1 MNSSE
6 NSVADGAGGRWLWEG
21 KGEEAPSD
29 PVEYIRVNHEYLYSF
44 CLNMFER
51 EDLTDLLKGRY
62 ILKCAH
68 EWVTRDFFDS
78 RGSSTTADSSGSS
91 DQTSSPP
98 PSFNPSLSS
107 ESPSNYSSYRGTT
120 FDPTPM
126 VNSSIQEFS
135 FHDEGAG
142 SLDGYG
148 GVIGLCVGAAA
159 IVLLLAGVGFW
170 RFKCRKGN
178 RIYIPELLKFSHF

>member
-1 MNSSE
+1 MGGE
-6 NSVADGAGGRWLWEG
+6 GGRSP
-21 KGEEAPSD
+21 EEAPSD
-29 PVEYIRVNHEYLYSF
+29 PLEYIRVNHEYLYSF
-44 CLNMFER
+44 CENMFDR

-68 EWVTRDFFDS
+68 EWVTRDFFSDS

-107 ESPSNYSSYRGTT
+107 EFPSNYSSYRGTS
-120 FDPTPM
+120 FDPTPSI
-126 VNSSIQEFS
+126 NSTIQEFS

-170 RFKCRKGN
+170 RFKCRKGK
-178 RIYIPELLKFSHF
+178 IYIPELFEFS